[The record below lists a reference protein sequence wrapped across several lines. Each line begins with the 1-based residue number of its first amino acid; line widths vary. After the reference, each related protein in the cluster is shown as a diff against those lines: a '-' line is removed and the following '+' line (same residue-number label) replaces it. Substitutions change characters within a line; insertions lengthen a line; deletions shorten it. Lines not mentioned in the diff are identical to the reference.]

1 MIDRPNDLLR
11 IRPQIKKIQS
21 FKTMSLE
28 ERFQNETLRPILKFQ
43 NLLLIEVFR
52 SYIDQRKGVF
62 YNLNLEKKL
71 LYIENALLKDQRFR
85 SSIKGMIVG
94 LLTIEEYADYI
105 RNSSSLNKRMINLVT
120 ERLKDQVQLFDPS
133 LKKVV

>member
-11 IRPQIKKIQS
+11 MRPQIKKIQS